1 MFPSDGIETIYIWV
15 DENSNHRHHNGDRNR
30 DLDHPAHI
38 WRVLTLGASLSSG
51 NRESLCEILF
61 ATAVSPSWNRNLGC
75 RDCLDKGSRMRDSQR
90 EHSWPGGFDFP
101 ALCEP
106 ALRRRTARGEHRA
119 QAASQINAPLRV
131 MCSRR
136 ITADYSRR
144 FIKMYIQINLHLGS
158 EAHGPLRA
166 CASPPIACQEQAA
179 SRMTPQKQACSPAA
193 PELRRQGGRFSSSIR
208 LCQSHANLVSATP

>member
-90 EHSWPGGFDFP
+90 EHLWPGGFDFP
-101 ALCEP
+101 ALCVSLHYGGEQREENTEHKQH
-106 ALRRRTARGEHRA
+106 RRSTH
-119 QAASQINAPLRV
+119 P
-131 MCSRR
+131 
-136 ITADYSRR
+136 
-144 FIKMYIQINLHLGS
+144 
-158 EAHGPLRA
+158 
-166 CASPPIACQEQAA
+166 CA
-179 SRMTPQKQACSPAA
+179 
-193 PELRRQGGRFSSSIR
+193 
-208 LCQSHANLVSATP
+208 